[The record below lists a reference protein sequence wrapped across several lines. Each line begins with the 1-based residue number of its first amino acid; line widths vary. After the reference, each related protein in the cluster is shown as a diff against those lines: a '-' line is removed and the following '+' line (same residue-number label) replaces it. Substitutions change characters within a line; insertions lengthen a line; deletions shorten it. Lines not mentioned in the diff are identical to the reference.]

1 MYQEAAIRKENFDMV
16 NRELANLVNAEYQ
29 PAKLKG
35 SSRAVEK
42 IEFDYKKNAS
52 RIKDILR
59 ATLVVDTFQQAGVA
73 LKEIRNVHNVLD
85 DGFRNLLDPQM
96 KSMDGGYRD
105 IKMNVEIAGHIAEIQ
120 INVPEFVAVK
130 DKHHKLYEE
139 SSKILRIAS
148 GEERQFTKAEQA
160 RLDEINAEMKPD
172 YDEALAAVLNRSNSA
187 LSIGAPLR
195 NAESA
200 GKALGSDSSQ
210 AAQTPAKPGTEP
222 KVTGIPSTSRNSTF
236 LDDFIKDTPDLT
248 LAQIGASG
256 KRNQDLMDLEIPV
269 AERIDPQTGERVSEV
284 TTVREI
290 LADFEQDKSM
300 LERLIGC
307 VK

>member
-1 MYQEAAIRKENFDMV
+1 
-16 NRELANLVNAEYQ
+16 
-29 PAKLKG
+29 
-35 SSRAVEK
+35 
-42 IEFDYKKNAS
+42 
-52 RIKDILR
+52 
-59 ATLVVDTFQQAGVA
+59 
-73 LKEIRNVHNVLD
+73 
-85 DGFRNLLDPQM
+85 
-96 KSMDGGYRD
+96 MDGGYRD
-105 IKMNVEIAGHIAEIQ
+105 IKMNVEIEGHIAEIQ
-120 INVPEFVAVK
+120 ISVPEFMAVK
-130 DKHHKLYEE
+130 DKYHDLYAERDKMLRMI
-139 SSKILRIAS
+139 SS
-148 GEERQFTKAEQA
+148 ENRQPTKAEQA
-160 RLDEINAEMKPD
+160 RIDSMNAEMKPA

-200 GKALGSDSSQ
+200 GKALGEDLSQ
-210 AAQTPAKPGTEP
+210 AAQRPAKPGTEP

-248 LAQIGASG
+248 LAQIGTNG

-269 AERIDPQTGERVSEV
+269 AERIDPQTGEKVSEV

-290 LADFEQDKSM
+290 LAEFEQDKSM